1 MGCAIPVAFTSVTSA
16 MAIMSDAFTRSLTR
30 RFLTPTE
37 WEHTGISAQSVRPQQ
52 RRRKFNTF
60 LPPGFV
66 FIEGA
71 ETGSEC
77 YRAARDP
84 YNTRVYPTALALPR
98 CYRFQRRSLEEL
110 NGSGLYY
117 SRSRCR
123 SVSALPRCSSLAV
136 Q

>member
-1 MGCAIPVAFTSVTSA
+1 MGCATPVAFTSVTSA

-60 LPPGFV
+60 FPPGFV

-84 YNTRVYPTALALPR
+84 YNTEFIRLRLHSPAAIASNVDHLR
-98 CYRFQRRSLEEL
+98 
-110 NGSGLYY
+110 N
-117 SRSRCR
+117 
-123 SVSALPRCSSLAV
+123 
-136 Q
+136 